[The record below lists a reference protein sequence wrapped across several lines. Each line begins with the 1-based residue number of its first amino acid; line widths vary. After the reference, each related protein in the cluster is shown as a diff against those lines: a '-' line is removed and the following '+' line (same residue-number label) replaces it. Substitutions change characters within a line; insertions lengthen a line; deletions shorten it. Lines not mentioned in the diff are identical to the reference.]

1 MYRLQCTVTLLPSVH
16 GVGSHELNTAS
27 PRSRGQRPS
36 HDVILQMYCRKSRVN
51 KNKNEGVYLQ
61 SDQDSPLFPIEH
73 FTENRYEL
81 FLLSLLFSYRE

>member
-1 MYRLQCTVTLLPSVH
+1 
-16 GVGSHELNTAS
+16 
-27 PRSRGQRPS
+27 
-36 HDVILQMYCRKSRVN
+36 MYCRKSRVN

-81 FLLSLLFSYRE
+81 FLPSLLFSYRE